1 MSLRLRVL
9 SSGCGDATRVN
20 LEQTKLNL
28 VRRSDRHAN
37 NVQLIYDAEH
47 HKIPA
52 NPRGLHVTHAGG
64 FGFLLDTR
72 GRVGFLAFRDVEL
85 HCILDGFAYRL
96 TLPVHVGARF

>member
-47 HKIPA
+47 HNLDYVFKSKIPG

-64 FGFLLDTR
+64 FGFLHS
-72 GRVGFLAFRDVEL
+72 AMSN
-85 HCILDGFAYRL
+85 CIASWTDSLID
-96 TLPVHVGARF
+96 